1 MKVPLAQAFRVKVP
15 FVRTFGVNV
24 PFVADRRRTNPGAR
38 PL

>member
-1 MKVPLAQAFRVKVP
+1 MKVPLAQTFRVKVP